1 MEGVAAVD
9 QNVVGLNVAVSD
21 AYPMQIFQ
29 STEKL
34 TANSLDVEL
43 GQVSMF
49 IDHTSKITT
58 GDKLHDDVQV
68 VMPIDVLDV
77 LDNIGLWL
85 LVK

>member
-9 QNVVGLNVAVSD
+9 QNVVRLNVAVSD
-21 AYPMQIFQ
+21 AHPMQIFQ
-29 STEKL
+29 STEQL
-34 TANSLDVEL
+34 TPHSLDVEL

-49 IDHTSKITT
+49 IDHASKITT
-58 GDKLHDDVQV
+58 GDELHDDVQV

-77 LDNIGLWL
+77 LDDIRLWL